1 MARPPT
7 NEKAKL
13 GSEQMIVSIRSA
25 DIDLKLDVV
34 VEPQQDRSIAI
45 SELQSGKTVRHT
57 ITARFRDTPTSA
69 LSGIPLRQVAQRVG
83 VDAAHPLTS

>member
-45 SELQSGKTVRHT
+45 FR
-57 ITARFRDTPTSA
+57 ITKWENGQAYYNRPIS
-69 LSGIPLRQVAQRVG
+69 
-83 VDAAHPLTS
+83 